1 MSPGSGRE
9 GEGES
14 SLPLTKSFG
23 VVSGGTLATSV
34 SSPKMEDGGG
44 RSGEGP
50 EDEQK
55 AARSTDELE
64 DGSGVEPRRR
74 RRSREEE
81 DEERAMAGG

>member
-1 MSPGSGRE
+1 MSGRE

-14 SLPLTKSFG
+14 SPLTKSFG
-23 VVSGGTLATSV
+23 VVSGGTLVTSV

-44 RSGEGP
+44 KLGEGP
-50 EDEQK
+50 EEEQK
-55 AARSTDELE
+55 AARSTENLE
-64 DGSGVEPRRR
+64 DGRGVVEPRR